1 MRHRHPPISRET
13 PTLCTA
19 QSRGFVFILR
29 SLAPSAR
36 AVASKVEHHRK
47 PMAMLSLPSAIYA
60 PEIERMWSVQAA
72 VQIAQRLD
80 VGQIE
85 SVELVVCAIQFVQ
98 FVIVVTSS
106 EVSRFC
112 EPSSSFAS
120 RSAFFEELAVSP
132 KSCAVRVEISGFFS
146 RRCGAA
152 SHLSVLSR
160 HSAWWCAKKSP
171 AVCLT
176 AGECRL
182 WHAPQGAWRGAG
194 LALGAGAPCPVRNA
208 IYLFSLGRIE
218 WCRADPDLAC
228 FYCKGRNPRSNYLRL
243 RS

>member
-1 MRHRHPPISRET
+1 MH
-13 PTLCTA
+13 CTK
-19 QSRGFVFILR
+19 SGFLFILR
-29 SLAPSAR
+29 SFAPSAR
-36 AVASKVEHHRK
+36 DVAAEVEHHRK
-47 PMAMLSLPSAIYA
+47 ATAALLLPSAA
-60 PEIERMWSVQAA
+60 LEPKVERMWSVQAA
-72 VQIAQRLD
+72 VQIAQSRE

-85 SVELVVCAIQFVQ
+85 VVELVVCAIQFVR
-98 FVIVVTSS
+98 FVIGSDVEGGGVDI
-106 EVSRFC
+106 
-112 EPSSSFAS
+112 AS
-120 RSAFFEELAVSP
+120 RRARSQVGALSSKSWPFLP

-146 RRCGAA
+146 RRCVAD
-152 SHLSVLSR
+152 SHLSVFSR
-160 HSAWWCAKKSP
+160 HSAWRCAKKSP

-182 WHAPQGAWRGAG
+182 RRAPQGAWRGAG

>member
-29 SLAPSAR
+29 SFAPSAR
-36 AVASKVEHHRK
+36 GVAAEVKHHRK
-47 PMAMLSLPSAIYA
+47 PMAMLLLPSAIYA

-72 VQIAQRLD
+72 VQIAQRRE

-85 SVELVVCAIQFVQ
+85 SVALVVCAIQFLL
-98 FVIVVTSS
+98 FVIGSDVERGESILRAVELVHTQGALSS
-106 EVSRFC
+106 KSWPF
-112 EPSSSFAS
+112 
-120 RSAFFEELAVSP
+120 LP
-132 KSCAVRVEISGFFS
+132 KSCAVRVEIFGLFS

-152 SHLSVLSR
+152 SHLSVFSR
-160 HSAWWCAKKSP
+160 HSAWRCAKKSP

-182 WHAPQGAWRGAG
+182 WRASQGA
-194 LALGAGAPCPVRNA
+194 
-208 IYLFSLGRIE
+208 
-218 WCRADPDLAC
+218 
-228 FYCKGRNPRSNYLRL
+228 
-243 RS
+243 